1 MTESRPAGLLEVGR
15 FGRPHGLKGE
25 IYVSLSTDRDE
36 RVAPGARIWAGDWFV
51 VESSKPIADRWVVV
65 LEAHRDRSA
74 VEPLVNRT
82 IWAEPIDDPHAVW
95 VHQVIGASVR
105 EIDGT
110 ERGRCVGVVA
120 NPADDLLELE
130 SGALVPAR
138 FVNRVERDGDRFVVL
153 VDAPSG
159 LFDLEDDR

>member
-15 FGRPHGLKGE
+15 FGRPHGLKGQ

-36 RVAPGARIWAGDWFV
+36 RVAPGSRLWAGGWLV
-51 VESSKPIADRWVVV
+51 VESAKRMADRWVVV
-65 LEAHRDRSA
+65 LEAHTDRAA
-74 VEPLVNRT
+74 VETLVNCT

-105 EIDGT
+105 EIGGT
-110 ERGRCVGVVA
+110 ERGRCIGVVA

-138 FVNRVERDGDRFVVL
+138 FVSRVERDGDRFVVL